1 MSHKRRVSAFT
12 ACIRIRSFIVKIA
25 SIFSYENSNYYIYF
39 VSNNSIVFIYVVSN
53 NYQYRR
59 LLIVIIKGYD
69 FKEATLS
76 SFDSTDDIYQ
86 AAKNVVGRETPIL
99 KPTM

>member
-1 MSHKRRVSAFT
+1 MKTVT
-12 ACIRIRSFIVKIA
+12 ITFISLATTVL
-25 SIFSYENSNYYIYF
+25 S
-39 VSNNSIVFIYVVSN
+39 FIYVVSN
-53 NYQYRR
+53 NYQYSR